1 MKSKHS
7 DLIKHIHNQIEML
20 EQELIERDKLINYY
34 EHVISRFR
42 NGLKD
47 FKEEEKLRQDLNGE
61 KVKRITR
68 HDPKL
73 DALLG
78 KKVKIEFFDNI
89 VKEGILNFQ
98 DEFSVDN
105 PVKPYSYYLKFE
117 NGDCLNFRK
126 SHIKKIYFNGLAI
139 SDLANSE
146 FRKEDKTVKINRRD
160 PTIDKKLGKH
170 VKIEFKDGDIEEGIL
185 LWSSKVDLDKRLSRA
200 NSYYLRL
207 ENGSNMYFRKAHV
220 RKIQ

>member
-20 EQELIERDKLINYY
+20 EQELAERDKLIYYY
-34 EHVISRFR
+34 EQVISRFR

-78 KKVKIEFFDNI
+78 KKVKIEFFDNV

-98 DEFSVDN
+98 DEFSADN

-117 NGDCLNFRK
+117 NGDYLNFRK

-139 SDLANSE
+139 SELW
-146 FRKEDKTVKINRRD
+146 KEEKTVKINRRD
-160 PTIDKKLGKH
+160 PTLDKKLGKH
-170 VKIEFKDGDIEEGIL
+170 VKIEFKYGDIKEGML
-185 LWSSKVDLDKRLSRA
+185 LWSSKVDLDKRLIRS
-200 NSYYLRL
+200 NSYYLLL
-207 ENGSNMYFRKAHV
+207 ENGSNMFFRKTQV
-220 RKIQ
+220 KKIQ

>member
-1 MKSKHS
+1 MKRKHS
-7 DLIKHIHNQIEML
+7 DFIKHIHNQIEML
-20 EQELIERDKLINYY
+20 EQELVERDKLIYYY
-34 EHVISRFR
+34 EKVISRFR

-61 KVKRITR
+61 KLKIITR

-126 SHIKKIYFNGLAI
+126 SHIKNIYFNGLA
-139 SDLANSE
+139 NPE
-146 FRKEDKTVKINRRD
+146 FRKEEKTVKINRRD
-160 PTIDKKLGKH
+160 PMLDKKLGKH
-170 VKIEFKDGDIEEGIL
+170 VKIEFKDGDIEEGVL

-207 ENGSNMYFRKAHV
+207 ENGSNMFFRKAHV